1 MMTEPA
7 TNETLLA
14 RVRDPQDLEAWT
26 EFVSVYRPLLYRVGR
41 RYGLQD
47 VDAQNLV
54 QDVLQKVTR
63 QVERWESGKPSVG
76 LRRWLAT
83 VARNT
88 AIDAIRRVR
97 PDAARGGTS
106 VHEQLQD
113 VADQSDPSEDEL
125 RRELDRQAFR
135 WAAARIHD
143 EFTDSTWSAFW
154 RTMVEGESCSDVA
167 ESAGR
172 TLGSVYTARS
182 RVMQR
187 LKEEVNH
194 FDWTAAE
201 EDCLDL
207 DGQETATDHNESS
220 GGER

>member
-1 MMTEPA
+1 MTEPA

-14 RVRDPQDLEAWT
+14 RVRDPQDREAWA
-26 EFVSVYRPLLYRVGR
+26 EFVSIYRPLLYRVGR

-63 QVERWESGKPSVG
+63 QVEQWESGKPAGG

-83 VARNT
+83 VARHA

-97 PDAARGGTS
+97 PDAAQGGTS
-106 VHEQLQD
+106 VQKRLQD
-113 VADQSDPSEDEL
+113 LRERPDSSEAEL
-125 RRELDRQAFR
+125 QRELDRQAFR
-135 WAAARIHD
+135 WAAARIRD

-154 RTMVEGESCSDVA
+154 QTMVEGESCSEVA

-194 FDWTAAE
+194 FDWTSAE
-201 EDCLDL
+201 EDRHAE
-207 DGQETATDHNESS
+207 DGQATTGDHSTS
-220 GGER
+220 TGGER

>member
-1 MMTEPA
+1 MTEPV
-7 TNETLLA
+7 TNETLIA
-14 RVRDPQDLEAWT
+14 RVRDPQDREAWS
-26 EFVSVYRPLLYRVGR
+26 EFVSIYRPLLYRIWR

-47 VDAQNLV
+47 VDAQILV

-63 QVERWESGKPSVG
+63 QVERWGSGKPSGG
-76 LRRWLAT
+76 LRRWLAA

-106 VHEQLQD
+106 IHEQLNQLSER
-113 VADQSDPSEDEL
+113 SDSSEEEL
-125 RRELDRQAFR
+125 QRELDRQAFR
-135 WAAARIHD
+135 WAAARIHN

-167 ESAGR
+167 ESSGR
-172 TLGSVYTARS
+172 TIGSVYTARS

-194 FDWTAAE
+194 FDWTSAE
-201 EDCLDL
+201 EDRQSS
-207 DGQETATDHNESS
+207 DGQKPRSGHNVSP

>member
-1 MMTEPA
+1 MTEPA

-14 RVRDPQDLEAWT
+14 RVRDPQDREAWA
-26 EFVSVYRPLLYRVGR
+26 EFVSIYRPLLYRVGR

-54 QDVLQKVTR
+54 QEVLQKVTR
-63 QVERWESGKPSVG
+63 QVERWESGKPSGG
-76 LRRWLAT
+76 LRRWLAA

-113 VADQSDPSEDEL
+113 VAEQPDSSEAEL

-167 ESAGR
+167 ESSGR
-172 TLGSVYTARS
+172 TIGSVYTARS

-194 FDWTAAE
+194 FDWTSAE
-201 EDCLDL
+201 EDRQSS
-207 DGQETATDHNESS
+207 DGQKPSGGHNVSP

>member
-1 MMTEPA
+1 MTEPA

-14 RVRDPQDLEAWT
+14 RVRDPRDREAWA
-26 EFVSVYRPLLYRVGR
+26 EFVSIYRPLLYRVGR

-63 QVERWESGKPSVG
+63 QVERWESGKPAGG
-76 LRRWLAT
+76 LRRWLTT
-83 VARNT
+83 VARNA

-97 PDAARGGTS
+97 PDAPQGGTS
-106 VHEQLQD
+106 VQ
-113 VADQSDPSEDEL
+113 EL
-125 RRELDRQAFR
+125 RERPDSSEAELQRELDRQAFR
-135 WAAARIHD
+135 WAAARIRD

-154 RTMVEGESCSDVA
+154 RTMVEGESCSEVA
-167 ESAGR
+167 ETAGR

-194 FDWTAAE
+194 FDWTSAE
-201 EDCLDL
+201 ESRQDEKR
-207 DGQETATDHNESS
+207 QETTGDHSEST

>member
-1 MMTEPA
+1 MTEPA
-7 TNETLLA
+7 TNENLLA
-14 RVRDPQDLEAWT
+14 RVRDPQDREAWA
-26 EFVSVYRPLLYRVGR
+26 EFVSIYRPLLYRVGR
-41 RYGLQD
+41 RYGMQD

-63 QVERWESGKPSVG
+63 QVERWESGKPSGG

-83 VARNT
+83 VARNA

-97 PDAARGGTS
+97 PDAAQGGTS
-106 VHEQLQD
+106 VQKRLQD
-113 VADQSDPSEDEL
+113 LHERPDLSEEEL
-125 RRELDRQAFR
+125 QRELDRQAFR
-135 WAAARIHD
+135 WAAARIRD

-154 RTMVEGESCSDVA
+154 RTMVEGESCSEVA
-167 ESAGR
+167 ESADR

-194 FDWTAAE
+194 FDWTSAGE
-201 EDCLDL
+201 NGPVEDDSETTG
-207 DGQETATDHNESS
+207 GQHGPT
-220 GGER
+220 GGDR

>member
-1 MMTEPA
+1 MTEPA

-14 RVRDPQDLEAWT
+14 RVRDPKDREAWE
-26 EFVSVYRPLLYRVGR
+26 EFVSIYRPLLYRVGR

-63 QVERWESGKPSVG
+63 QVERWESGKPSGG

-83 VARNT
+83 VARNA

-97 PDAARGGTS
+97 PDAAQGGTS
-106 VHEQLQD
+106 VHDRLQGL
-113 VADQSDPSEDEL
+113 SERPDSSEAEL
-125 RRELDRQAFR
+125 QRELDRQAFR
-135 WAAARIHD
+135 WAAARIRD

-154 RTMVEGESCSDVA
+154 RTMVEGESCGEVA

-187 LKEEVNH
+187 LQKEVNH
-194 FDWTAAE
+194 FDWTSVE
-201 EDCLDL
+201 EIQLCEDESGTTG
-207 DGQETATDHNESS
+207 GQQEPT

>member
-1 MMTEPA
+1 MSEPA

-14 RVRDPQDLEAWT
+14 RVRDPRDREAWG
-26 EFVSVYRPLLYRVGR
+26 EFVAIYRPLLYRVGR

-54 QDVLQKVTR
+54 QDVLQKVAR
-63 QVERWESGKPSVG
+63 KVEQWETGRPSGG

-83 VARNT
+83 VARNS

-97 PDAARGGTS
+97 PDAPQGGTS
-106 VHEQLQD
+106 VQEQLQD
-113 VADQSDPSEDEL
+113 LRERPDSSEAEL
-125 RRELDRQAFR
+125 QRELDRQAFR
-135 WAAARIHD
+135 WAAARIRG
-143 EFTDSTWSAFW
+143 EFTDATWSAFW
-154 RTMVEGESCSDVA
+154 RTMVDGESCREVA
-167 ESAGR
+167 DSADR

-187 LKEEVNH
+187 LKDEVTH
-194 FDWTAAE
+194 FDWTSAVE
-201 EDCLDL
+201 YRQNDDRQKTN
-207 DGQETATDHNESS
+207 GDHSESI

>member
-1 MMTEPA
+1 VMTEPA

-14 RVRDPQDLEAWT
+14 RVRDPQDLQAWA
-26 EFVSVYRPLLYRVGR
+26 EFVSIYRPLLYRVGR
-41 RYGLQD
+41 RHGLQD

-54 QDVLQKVTR
+54 QDVLQKVMR
-63 QVERWESGKPSVG
+63 QVEQWESGKPSGG

-106 VHEQLQD
+106 IHEQLQD
-113 VADQSDPSEDEL
+113 LADHPDPSEDEL

-135 WAAARIHD
+135 WAAARIHH

-154 RTMVEGESCSDVA
+154 QTMVEGESCNDVA
-167 ESAGR
+167 ESTGR
-172 TLGSVYTARS
+172 TLGSIYTARS

-187 LKEEVNH
+187 LKEVVNH
-194 FDWTAAE
+194 FDWTSAE
-201 EDCLDL
+201 EACLDS
-207 DGQETATDHNESS
+207 DSQKTTSAHNEPS